1 MDRFLHR
8 TGSGFTEDHSDRRT
22 RNIFINLTNNEQ
34 GNGRDW
40 WYSVMDGSGYGGDIG
55 RLVDDHQ
62 ISGYHGKLK
71 EIENQNKSLFKYQG
85 EEPIDP
91 FTIPDKCPLE
101 KI

>member
-40 WYSVMDGSGYGGDIG
+40 WYSVMDGSGYGGG
-55 RLVDDHQ
+55 R
-62 ISGYHGKLK
+62 GYGDGHGDSEHDRIYPFEL
-71 EIENQNKSLFKYQG
+71 ICYNK
-85 EEPIDP
+85 
-91 FTIPDKCPLE
+91 
-101 KI
+101 